1 MDRESTASRGRTGR
15 VVLPRFTDAHGL
27 LPLIHGQRQ
36 DVAEERFANS
46 VALGPP
52 IDAEAGNAKDRQRTG
67 RQPLADPSA
76 GEARSLEAAGSYR
89 GEADSA
95 LIEHGHVCDREVEFE
110 SGARNS
116 TLQRP
121 DPDSSGV
128 AGCRMKAVP
137 RLSGLASR
145 LQCVGRMSA
154 TTLLVL
160 ALWPAT
166 NSARPEP
173 PAMNVTEPTTPAP
186 PPPMVSAAPPP
197 SQPPEAE
204 THLRWYGWQ
213 TLVGV
218 LGWSFVLQALPKD
231 TASGTLN
238 TVTAIG
244 MVVAPIVIHIANGD
258 PKKIG
263 YYGLA
268 VAGGA
273 ALSYLTLQLLGGS
286 VGDSSDAAGAH
297 HSEADLSFALVGGT
311 VIAAMLDTA
320 AFTWK
325 RVPVTPTVAP
335 LAGGGAALLVGGRF

>member
-1 MDRESTASRGRTGR
+1 
-15 VVLPRFTDAHGL
+15 
-27 LPLIHGQRQ
+27 
-36 DVAEERFANS
+36 
-46 VALGPP
+46 
-52 IDAEAGNAKDRQRTG
+52 
-67 RQPLADPSA
+67 
-76 GEARSLEAAGSYR
+76 
-89 GEADSA
+89 
-95 LIEHGHVCDREVEFE
+95 
-110 SGARNS
+110 
-116 TLQRP
+116 
-121 DPDSSGV
+121 
-128 AGCRMKAVP
+128 MKAIP
-137 RLSGLASR
+137 RLRALASR
-145 LQCVGRMSA
+145 VQCAGRMSA
-154 TTLLVL
+154 TTLLLL

-166 NSARPEP
+166 TFAPPESP
-173 PAMNVTEPTTPAP
+173 PTNMTEPTIPAT

-244 MVVAPIVIHIANGD
+244 MVAVPVVVHIANGD

-273 ALSYLTLQLLGGS
+273 ALSYLTLQLLRGS
-286 VGDSSDAAGAH
+286 LGDSSDTARAH
-297 HSEADLSFALVGGT
+297 HSDADLSFALVGGT
-311 VIAAMLDTA
+311 AVAAVLDAA

-325 RVPVTPTVAP
+325 RVPVTPTIAP
-335 LAGGGAALLVGGRF
+335 VAGGGAALLVGGRF